1 VIDRRA
7 VRSEGPDPTRERV
20 IEAFG
25 PGGALAD
32 AVDGFVPRASQA
44 AMAATVYDAIHDSA
58 TLVAEAGTGTG
69 KTFAYLAP
77 VLLAG
82 GKALI
87 STGTKP
93 LQDQLFRKDLPA
105 VLAALKLNVATALLK
120 GRANYLCLHRLDR
133 AESEALLPTRED
145 AVHLRAIRR
154 FAAETDS
161 GDRAEL
167 PSVPENAGVWPAVTS
182 TRDNCLGAE
191 CPRFADCFVF
201 KARREAQAA
210 DVVVVNHHLFLADL
224 ALREDSIR
232 DFLPAVDTV
241 VLDEAH
247 QLPSIAADFFGVTLS
262 LGQLLEAGRDAR
274 SLGLARAA
282 DGASWTLLTSRF
294 ERAVRDVRLALAE
307 CGLVAGSRTPLERIR
322 RRDALSGSVQGLD
335 EAAAEVVRALE
346 INRVRDGEIDLLA
359 HRFGELRRQV
369 LDWKR
374 ALDATAPD
382 DDVPGEDLSVRW
394 ISVSQHGAQ
403 FNKTPLAPGQ
413 ALARV
418 RETLHQPWILV
429 SATLTTAGRFEHF
442 LAELG
447 IENCVTARWDSPFD
461 FQRQGLLYLPRN
473 LPPPSDPQFPE
484 HVAEAAWPLIRAN
497 GGRAFVL
504 CTTLRAVDRV
514 AERLGHLIA
523 GESLDLPLL
532 VQGASTRRALID
544 AYRAAGNAVLVGSVS
559 FWEGIDI
566 RGEALSL
573 VVIDKLPF
581 APPDDPVVEAK
592 IRHLKRI
599 GRNAFSEF
607 QLPAAVMLLKQG
619 AGRLI
624 RDENDRGVLMIVDER
639 LASKSY
645 GKTVLASLPPFAR
658 TRSETDA
665 IAFLSAPRHAGMPA
679 A

>member
-20 IEAFG
+20 IEVFG

-32 AVDGFVPRASQA
+32 AVAGFVPRASQA
-44 AMAATVYDAIHDSA
+44 DMAATVYDAIHDGA

-145 AVHLRAIRR
+145 ALHLRAIRR
-154 FAAETDS
+154 FAAETGS

-167 PSVPENAGVWPAVTS
+167 PTVPENAGVWPAVTS

-224 ALREDSIR
+224 AMREDSIR

-262 LGQLLEAGRDAR
+262 LGQLMEAGRDAR
-274 SLGLARAA
+274 TLGLARAP

-322 RRDALSGSVQGLD
+322 RRDALCESVQGLD
-335 EAAAEVVRALE
+335 AAAAEVVRALE

-369 LDWKR
+369 LDWQR
-374 ALDATAPD
+374 ALDATEPEGE
-382 DDVPGEDLSVRW
+382 VPGEDLSVRW

-429 SATLTTAGRFEHF
+429 SATLTTAGRFDHF

-447 IENCVTARWDSPFD
+447 IENCLTARWDSPFD
-461 FQRQGLLYLPRN
+461 FQRQGLLYLPKN
-473 LPPPSDPQFPE
+473 LPPPSDARFSE

-514 AERLGHLIA
+514 AQRLGELIA
-523 GESLDLPLL
+523 SESLDLPLL

-607 QLPAAVMLLKQG
+607 QLPEAVMLLKQG

-639 LASKSY
+639 LVSKSY

-665 IAFLSAPRHAGMPA
+665 IAFLSAPREAATPA

>member
-1 VIDRRA
+1 
-7 VRSEGPDPTRERV
+7 
-20 IEAFG
+20 
-25 PGGALAD
+25 
-32 AVDGFVPRASQA
+32 
-44 AMAATVYDAIHDSA
+44 
-58 TLVAEAGTGTG
+58 
-69 KTFAYLAP
+69 
-77 VLLAG
+77 
-82 GKALI
+82 
-87 STGTKP
+87 
-93 LQDQLFRKDLPA
+93 
-105 VLAALKLNVATALLK
+105 
-120 GRANYLCLHRLDR
+120 
-133 AESEALLPTRED
+133 
-145 AVHLRAIRR
+145 
-154 FAAETDS
+154 
-161 GDRAEL
+161 
-167 PSVPENAGVWPAVTS
+167 VWPAVTS

-191 CPRFADCFVF
+191 CPRFTDCFVF

-224 ALREDSIR
+224 AMREDAIR

-262 LGQLLEAGRDAR
+262 LGQLMEAGRDAR
-274 SLGLARAA
+274 ALGLARAP

-307 CGLVAGSRTPLERIR
+307 CGLVAGSRTPLERIGR
-322 RRDALSGSVQGLD
+322 RGALHESVQGLG
-335 EAAAEVVRALE
+335 EAAADVVRALE

-359 HRFGELRRQV
+359 NRFGELRRHV
-369 LDWKR
+369 LDWQR
-374 ALDATAPD
+374 ALDETSPEDDPD
-382 DDVPGEDLSVRW
+382 GDLSVRW

-429 SATLTTAGRFEHF
+429 SATLTTAGRFDHF

-461 FQRQGLLYLPRN
+461 FQRQGLLYLPKN
-473 LPPPSDPQFPE
+473 LPPPSDPRFPE

-514 AERLGHLIA
+514 AQRLGQLIT

-599 GRNAFSEF
+599 GRNAFNEF
-607 QLPAAVMLLKQG
+607 QLPEAVMLMKQG

-639 LASKSY
+639 LVSKSY

-658 TRSETDA
+658 TRSEADA
-665 IAFLSAPRHAGMPA
+665 IAFLSAPREAGTLA

>member
-1 VIDRRA
+1 VTIRRA

-20 IEAFG
+20 IEVFG
-25 PGGALAD
+25 RGGALAGNV
-32 AVDGFVPRASQA
+32 AGFVPRESQA
-44 AMAATVYDAIHDSA
+44 DMAATVYDAVHDGA

-69 KTFAYLAP
+69 KTFAYLVP

-82 GKALI
+82 GKVLI

-105 VLAALKLNVATALLK
+105 VLAALKQNMATALLK
-120 GRANYLCLHRLDR
+120 GRANYLCLHRLER
-133 AESEALLPTRED
+133 AETEGLLPTRED

-154 FAAETDS
+154 FSSETAT

-167 PSVPENAGVWPAVTS
+167 PSVPENAGVWPMVTS

-191 CPRFADCFVF
+191 CPRFTNCFVF

-224 ALREDSIR
+224 AMREDSMR
-232 DFLPAVDTV
+232 DFLPTVDTV

-262 LGQLLEAGRDAR
+262 IGQLLEAGRDAR
-274 SLGLARAA
+274 ALGLARAA

-294 ERAVRDVRLALAE
+294 ERGVRDVRLALAE
-307 CGLVAGSRTPLERIR
+307 CGLVAGSRTPLDRIR
-322 RRDALSGSVQGLD
+322 RRDALLASIQGLD
-335 EAAAEVVRALE
+335 EAVSEVARALE
-346 INRVRDGEIDLLA
+346 VNRARDGELDLLA
-359 HRFGELRRQV
+359 NRFAELRRQV
-369 LDWKR
+369 QDWKN
-374 ALDATAPD
+374 ALGDAPRPID
-382 DDVPGEDLSVRW
+382 DPEEDLSVRW
-394 ISVSQHGAQ
+394 VSVTQHGAQ

-418 RETLHQPWILV
+418 RETQHQPWILT
-429 SATLTTAGRFEHF
+429 SATLTTAGRFDHF
-442 LAELG
+442 LEELG
-447 IENCVTARWDSPFD
+447 IEDCRTARWDSPFD
-461 FQRQGLLYLPRN
+461 FNRQGLLYLPKN
-473 LPPPSDPQFPE
+473 LPEPSDPRFSE

-514 AERLGHLIA
+514 AQRLGQLIES
-523 GESLDLPLL
+523 ESLDLPLL
-532 VQGASTRRALID
+532 VQGTSTRRALID
-544 AYRAAGNAVLVGSVS
+544 GYRAAGNAVLVGSVS

-566 RGEALSL
+566 RGDALSL

-599 GRNAFSEF
+599 GRNAFTEF
-607 QLPAAVMLLKQG
+607 QLPEAVMLMKQG

-624 RDENDRGVLMIVDER
+624 RDEHDRGVLMIVDER
-639 LASKSY
+639 LATKAY

-658 TRSETDA
+658 TRNEADA
-665 IAFLSAPRHAGMPA
+665 IAFLSTRREAGAEA

>member
-1 VIDRRA
+1 MIDRRA

-25 PGGALAD
+25 PGGALAHSV
-32 AVDGFVPRASQA
+32 AGFVPRASQA
-44 AMAATVYDAIHDSA
+44 EMASTVYDAVHSGA

-307 CGLVAGSRTPLERIR
+307 CGLVAGSRTPLERIH

-369 LDWKR
+369 LDWQR
-374 ALDATAPD
+374 ALDETSPADDPD
-382 DDVPGEDLSVRW
+382 GDLSVR
-394 ISVSQHGAQ
+394 
-403 FNKTPLAPGQ
+403 
-413 ALARV
+413 
-418 RETLHQPWILV
+418 
-429 SATLTTAGRFEHF
+429 
-442 LAELG
+442 
-447 IENCVTARWDSPFD
+447 
-461 FQRQGLLYLPRN
+461 
-473 LPPPSDPQFPE
+473 
-484 HVAEAAWPLIRAN
+484 
-497 GGRAFVL
+497 
-504 CTTLRAVDRV
+504 
-514 AERLGHLIA
+514 
-523 GESLDLPLL
+523 
-532 VQGASTRRALID
+532 
-544 AYRAAGNAVLVGSVS
+544 
-559 FWEGIDI
+559 
-566 RGEALSL
+566 
-573 VVIDKLPF
+573 
-581 APPDDPVVEAK
+581 
-592 IRHLKRI
+592 
-599 GRNAFSEF
+599 
-607 QLPAAVMLLKQG
+607 
-619 AGRLI
+619 
-624 RDENDRGVLMIVDER
+624 
-639 LASKSY
+639 
-645 GKTVLASLPPFAR
+645 
-658 TRSETDA
+658 
-665 IAFLSAPRHAGMPA
+665 
-679 A
+679 

>member
-1 VIDRRA
+1 MTDRRA

-20 IEAFG
+20 IEVFG
-25 PGGALAD
+25 RGGALAD
-32 AVDGFVPRASQA
+32 AVAGFVPRASQA
-44 AMAATVYDAIHDSA
+44 DMAATVYDAIHDGA

-105 VLAALKLNVATALLK
+105 VLAALGLNVAIALLK

-145 AVHLRAIRR
+145 AMHLRAIRR
-154 FAAETDS
+154 FATETRT

-191 CPRFADCFVF
+191 CPRFTDCFVF

-262 LGQLLEAGRDAR
+262 LGQLMEAGRDAR
-274 SLGLARAA
+274 ALGLARAP
-282 DGASWTLLTSRF
+282 DGASWTLLTSRY

-322 RRDALSGSVQGLD
+322 RPDPLRDSVQGLD
-335 EAAAEVVRALE
+335 EAAGDVVRALE

-359 HRFGELRRQV
+359 NRFGELRRQV

-374 ALDATAPD
+374 ALDEPSPQAEVPD
-382 DDVPGEDLSVRW
+382 EDLSVRW

-429 SATLTTAGRFEHF
+429 SATLTTAGRFDHF

-461 FQRQGLLYLPRN
+461 FQRQGLLYLPKN
-473 LPPPSDPQFPE
+473 LPPPSDPRFPE

-514 AERLGHLIA
+514 AERLGQLIA

-599 GRNAFSEF
+599 GRNAFGEF
-607 QLPAAVMLLKQG
+607 QLPEAVMLMKQG

-639 LASKSY
+639 LVSKSY

-658 TRSETDA
+658 TRSEADA
-665 IAFLSAPRHAGMPA
+665 IAFLCAPRAEGTLA

>member
-1 VIDRRA
+1 MTDRRA

-20 IEAFG
+20 IEVFG
-25 PGGALAD
+25 RGGALAD
-32 AVDGFVPRASQA
+32 AVAGFVPRASQA
-44 AMAATVYDAIHDSA
+44 DMAATVYDAIHDGA

-105 VLAALKLNVATALLK
+105 VLAALGLNVAIALLK

-145 AVHLRAIRR
+145 AMHLRAIRR
-154 FAAETDS
+154 FATETRT

-167 PSVPENAGVWPAVTS
+167 PTVPENAGVWPAVTS

-224 ALREDSIR
+224 AMREDAIR

-262 LGQLLEAGRDAR
+262 LGQLMEAGRDAR
-274 SLGLARAA
+274 ALGLARAP

-322 RRDALSGSVQGLD
+322 RRDALRDSVQGLG

-359 HRFGELRRQV
+359 NRFGELRRQV
-369 LDWKR
+369 LDWQAR
-374 ALDATAPD
+374 ARRDVAGGRGPD
-382 DDVPGEDLSVRW
+382 EDLSVRW

-429 SATLTTAGRFEHF
+429 SATLTTAGRFDHF

-461 FQRQGLLYLPRN
+461 FQRQGAAVPAEEPAAAVGPALPRARRRGGVAI
-473 LPPPSDPQFPE
+473 DPRQRRP
-484 HVAEAAWPLIRAN
+484 R
-497 GGRAFVL
+497 
-504 CTTLRAVDRV
+504 LRALHHAARGGP
-514 AERLGHLIA
+514 R
-523 GESLDLPLL
+523 
-532 VQGASTRRALID
+532 GA
-544 AYRAAGNAVLVGSVS
+544 AA
-559 FWEGIDI
+559 
-566 RGEALSL
+566 
-573 VVIDKLPF
+573 
-581 APPDDPVVEAK
+581 
-592 IRHLKRI
+592 
-599 GRNAFSEF
+599 
-607 QLPAAVMLLKQG
+607 AA
-619 AGRLI
+619 
-624 RDENDRGVLMIVDER
+624 
-639 LASKSY
+639 S
-645 GKTVLASLPPFAR
+645 
-658 TRSETDA
+658 
-665 IAFLSAPRHAGMPA
+665 
-679 A
+679 